1 MTIILY
7 GIANCDSVKKVRA
20 FLSENKVAY
29 IFHDCKK
36 QGVPEADLRIWVAAK
51 GWETVLNQ
59 KGTTWRGLDAAT
71 KAAVTNAETAM
82 AVMLANPSTIKRP
95 VMVSGATII
104 VGVDFDA
111 MATLSTQFGN
121 TTGSF

>member
-29 IFHDCKK
+29 TFHDYKK
-36 QGVPEADLRIWVAAK
+36 QGVPEADLRMWVSAK
-51 GWETVLNQ
+51 GWESMLNR
-59 KGTTWRGLDAAT
+59 KGTTWRGLDTAT
-71 KAAVTNAETAM
+71 KATVIDAKAAI

-95 VMVSGATII
+95 VIVSGATII

-111 MATLSTQFGN
+111 LAKLSA
-121 TTGSF
+121 